1 MKLFQIKIKRRRFPR
16 LRWKLFYSLPPP
28 NEPNMANRAKNRATG
43 RIPMTVKA
51 MFLAFSH
58 SAFPVPTGHA
68 IASLTSEKIKIPIS
82 RATAAPI
89 NDKMNPKL
97 NTMIDFNR

>member
-1 MKLFQIKIKRRRFPR
+1 VLVLQHVVDFSI
-16 LRWKLFYSLPPP
+16 YCLPPP
-28 NEPNMANRAKNRATG
+28 NEPNMANKAKNRATG
-43 RIPMTVKA
+43 RIPITVKA

-58 SAFPVPTGHA
+58 SALPFPTGHV
-68 IASLTSEKIKIPIS
+68 IASDTSEKIKIPIR

-97 NTMIDFNR
+97 NTIKTN

>member
-1 MKLFQIKIKRRRFPR
+1 
-16 LRWKLFYSLPPP
+16 
-28 NEPNMANRAKNRATG
+28 
-43 RIPMTVKA
+43 MTVKA

-58 SAFPVPTGHA
+58 SAFPDELIAGQA
-68 IASLTSEKIKIPIS
+68 IASLTSEKIRIPIR

-97 NTMIDFNR
+97 NTIDLKN

>member
-1 MKLFQIKIKRRRFPR
+1 
-16 LRWKLFYSLPPP
+16 
-28 NEPNMANRAKNRATG
+28 MANSAKNNATG
-43 RIPMTVKA
+43 SIPITVKA

-58 SAFPVPTGHA
+58 SAFPFPVGHVM
-68 IASLTSEKIKIPIS
+68 ASDTSEKIKIPIK

-97 NTMIDFNR
+97 NTMIDLNR

>member
-1 MKLFQIKIKRRRFPR
+1 
-16 LRWKLFYSLPPP
+16 
-28 NEPNMANRAKNRATG
+28 
-43 RIPMTVKA
+43 MTVKA

-58 SAFPVPTGHA
+58 SALPVPVGHA
-68 IASLTSEKIKIPIS
+68 IASLTSENIKIPIN

-97 NTMIDFNR
+97 NTINRLKSMSLFKILNCQI

>member
-1 MKLFQIKIKRRRFPR
+1 MFVDYLCPPKLPKI
-16 LRWKLFYSLPPP
+16 
-28 NEPNMANRAKNRATG
+28 ANRAKNRATG

-58 SAFPVPTGHA
+58 SALPDEFTGGQA

-97 NTMIDFNR
+97 NTIDLKN

>member
-1 MKLFQIKIKRRRFPR
+1 
-16 LRWKLFYSLPPP
+16 
-28 NEPNMANRAKNRATG
+28 
-43 RIPMTVKA
+43 MTVKA

-58 SAFPVPTGHA
+58 SALPVPTGHA
-68 IASLTSEKIKIPIS
+68 IASLTSENIRMPIK

-97 NTMIDFNR
+97 NTIDRLKWTSLFKILK

>member
-1 MKLFQIKIKRRRFPR
+1 M
-16 LRWKLFYSLPPP
+16 LRSSNDLDYSRPPP
-28 NEPNMANRAKNRATG
+28 KLPKIAKRAKNRATG

-58 SAFPVPTGHA
+58 SALPVPTGHA
-68 IASLTSEKIKIPIS
+68 IASLTSEKIRIPIK

-97 NTMIDFNR
+97 NTINRMNRTRLFKILKCQI

>member
-1 MKLFQIKIKRRRFPR
+1 VEK
-16 LRWKLFYSLPPP
+16 FYSRPPP
-28 NEPNMANRAKNRATG
+28 SEPKIANSAKNNATG
-43 RIPMTVKA
+43 KIPITVKA

-58 SAFPVPTGHA
+58 SKLPEVFTAGQE
-68 IASLTSEKIKIPIS
+68 IASDTSEKIKIPIK

-97 NTMIDFNR
+97 NTMIDLNR